1 MATIILTGGGTAGH
15 CTPHLSILPYLKK
28 DFKNIYY
35 IGSENGIEKDII
47 NNVKIPYYSIPC
59 AKLYRSVRLDNL
71 IMPFKVTAGII
82 KAGKILD
89 EVKPDVIFSKGGYV
103 SVPTVIAAK
112 KRKIPVIAHESDYT
126 IGLANKI
133 TSKYCQK
140 VLTSFIDTAKTI
152 NNGEFVGP
160 PIRKSLFSISKKD
173 ALDYFRFN
181 GKKPVL
187 LITGGSQGSKAIND
201 AINKILPELLS
212 KFDVIHICGKNNLV
226 KGNSQKGYFQTEFL
240 NKMEYALNAA
250 SICVSRAGSNTLF
263 ELLSLK
269 IPCLLIPLPKG
280 NSRGDQVLN
289 AEYFQKLGLVHVLPQ
304 NVLTPQS
311 LITAI
316 NSTFNNKDIIIK
328 NLAKNSITDSSK
340 TIAKLLASYA
350 SLK

>member
-35 IGSENGIEKDII
+35 IGSENGIEKEII
-47 NNVKIPYYSIPC
+47 NSIKIPYFSIPC
-59 AKLYRSVRLDNL
+59 AKLYRSMKLDNF

-89 EVKPDVIFSKGGYV
+89 DLKPDVIFSKGGYV

-112 KRKIPVIAHESDYT
+112 KRKIPIIAHESDYT
-126 IGLANKI
+126 IGLANKF
-133 TSKYCQK
+133 TSKYCKK
-140 VLTSFIDTAKTI
+140 VLTSFADTANTI

-160 PIRKSLFSISKKD
+160 PIRKSLFSINKKD

-187 LITGGSQGSKAIND
+187 LITGGSQGSKSIND
-201 AINKILPELLS
+201 TINKCLPELLS
-212 KFDVIHICGKNNLV
+212 KFDVIHICGKNNFV
-226 KGNSQKGYFQTEFL
+226 KENSYKGYFQIEFL
-240 NKMEYALNAA
+240 NKMEYAFSAA

-263 ELLSLK
+263 ELLSQK

-289 AEYFQKLGLVHVLPQ
+289 AEYFQKLGVAHVLPQ

-311 LITAI
+311 LATAI
-316 NSTFNNKDIIIK
+316 NSTFNNKDYIIK
-328 NLAKNSITDSSK
+328 NLNKNPISDSSK
-340 TIAKLLASYA
+340 NISKILASYI